1 MTKEAVATDRI
12 APPVGPFSAAIISGG
27 LLYSSG
33 QIALDPATARLSG
46 ADVAGQTRQ
55 VFRNLTAVLEAG
67 GRSLADVVKANVYLA
82 DMADF
87 GAMNAVY
94 AEHFEQPFPARTTT
108 QAAALPLGALVEI
121 DVIAR

>member
-1 MTKEAVATDRI
+1 MTKQAVATDRI
-12 APPVGPFSAAIISGG
+12 APPVGPFSAAIIANGV
-27 LLYSSG
+27 LYASG
-33 QIALDPATARLSG
+33 QIALDPATGRLSG

-55 VFRNLTAVLEAG
+55 VFRNLVAVLGAG

-82 DMADF
+82 DMSDF

-121 DVIAR
+121 EVIAQ